1 MSPYTGNFFKSSDF
15 AFKEGKVY
23 PFSDFVK
30 YEEYDNKE
38 FIVTAAMYSCGLTIN
53 TPKMNVTYPLE
64 SYLKKTGD
72 PIFYTNVIELDKGDL
87 KNSYIS
93 FTEGAADACTTL
105 PPESKAFVFS
115 FQNKKDKLT
124 FTIKKKGS
132 EEDDEYNGNIVKVL
146 KHLYD
151 KMKIDCSNINI
162 NELSKIKNLMVGSAV
177 TSGIGTL
184 AGIAGTT
191 MGAISIANNKKKNDT
206 NLNNK
211 LDIGQT
217 VTSSIGTA
225 TSATSLTTSAIS
237 VDKLIKII
245 EDMKKCK
252 QSATN
257 LGIIY
262 N

>member
-1 MSPYTGNFFKSSDF
+1 MSPYTGKFFRSSNFSFI
-15 AFKEGKVY
+15 EGRAY

-30 YEEYDNKE
+30 YEEYENKG
-38 FIVTAAMYSCGLTIN
+38 FIVTAAMYNCGLTIT
-53 TPKMNVTYPLE
+53 TPKISNISPLKPYFDKSGE
-64 SYLKKTGD
+64 
-72 PIFYTNVIELDKGDL
+72 PIFNTFVIELDKGDL

-115 FQNKKDKLT
+115 VQNKKDKLT

-132 EEDDEYNGNIVKVL
+132 EEDDEYNGNIVKVS